1 MATVRQT
8 HTCISGQTHASTHPT
23 AHKPFIRNMRRRRVC
38 KIRAVPH
45 ARYVCLHGTGH
56 CSRRR
61 SSCQAPPTTTPR
73 AKNVGSRQNLF
84 VVTSL
89 TRCSPSSQARP
100 GRSPSRQPMATV
112 RQTHTCI
119 SGQTHA
125 STHPTA
131 HKPFIRNMRRR
142 RVCKIR
148 AVPHARYVCLH
159 GTGHCSRRR
168 SSCQAPPTTTPRA
181 TTPRTTRTQHSQT
194 HHKHPSRANTLIRY
208 ARYKTLSYVALC
220 VKCKSPGCPYTCP
233 CTYPYTCPD

>member
-1 MATVRQT
+1 M
-8 HTCISGQTHASTHPT
+8 
-23 AHKPFIRNMRRRRVC
+23 
-38 KIRAVPH
+38 
-45 ARYVCLHGTGH
+45 
-56 CSRRR
+56 
-61 SSCQAPPTTTPR
+61 
-73 AKNVGSRQNLF
+73 GSRQNLF

-100 GRSPSRQPMATV
+100 GRSPSATHGYV
-112 RQTHTCI
+112 THTCI

-125 STHPTA
+125 STHPAA
-131 HKPFIRNMRRR
+131 HKPSFGICGD
-142 RVCKIR
+142 VCKIR

-194 HHKHPSRANTLIRY
+194 HHKHPSRANIRY

-233 CTYPYTCPD
+233 CTYPYTFPIVMPCVLSQRAVPLRCGA

>member
-89 TRCSPSSQARP
+89 TRCSPRRDPADLHLGNPWLRHTHIHMHQWSVTRVHAPSSP
-100 GRSPSRQPMATV
+100 
-112 RQTHTCI
+112 QTI
-119 SGQTHA
+119 
-125 STHPTA
+125 
-131 HKPFIRNMRRR
+131 IRNMRRR

-148 AVPHARYVCLH
+148 AVQHARYVCLH